1 MAVGERRLNT
11 NWRLWAVVAAMAIG
25 ALVIILRL
33 AQLQI
38 LDHQRYATEAR
49 QMHISQETVSDR
61 RGALLD
67 RNGYPLA
74 ASEDAFNV
82 MVERRAWSKPE
93 EAAAAANKISEV
105 THVPAPDMLSIIAG
119 TDVFEVPVASSLNY
133 EQATAVRKLGLP
145 GVRLLESSRRVYPEG
160 NLAAQLLGFVG
171 HDGAGLSGLEADL
184 EATLGGAKGTLTYER
199 DGLGNQIAVGSRNE
213 TPSQP
218 GANVVLTL
226 DRFIQRLAEKELQK
240 AIDAHK
246 AAGGTVIVIQPK
258 TGQILA
264 MASLPTADLTKPD
277 LSDASKLA
285 LFRNRAI
292 TDTFEPGSIFK
303 LVTASAALDLGLVS
317 PSTWW
322 YDEGVVNLSGWS
334 IHNWDF
340 SANGSQTVQQILS
353 KSLNTGAAW
362 LAGLC
367 GPDRFYDYVRRFGF
381 GSPTGVGL
389 SGEASGQVRTPQN
402 DPDNWRP
409 VDMATNSFGQGIS
422 VTPLQMAMAV
432 AAIANDGL
440 EMKPQIVK
448 EIAGPSGRQAVP
460 PEPARQVISADA
472 SRTLRQ
478 MMGVVVNGIN
488 KSFLDVQGY
497 KVGGKTGTANI
508 ATGNGVYKPDAY
520 IASFVGI
527 APLDDPQLAILV
539 KIDEPKDVPWGTVVA
554 APVFGHIVEASLPYL
569 KMPPTEPV
577 LVSNLR

>member
-1 MAVGERRLNT
+1 MGKRRLNT
-11 NWRLWAVVAAMAIG
+11 NWRLWAVIAAMALG
-25 ALVIILRL
+25 AVVITFRL
-33 AQLQI
+33 AQLQ
-38 LDHQRYATEAR
+38 LWDHERYATEAR

-74 ASEDAFNV
+74 ASEDAFDV
-82 MVERRAWSKPE
+82 MVERRAWDKPD
-93 EAAAAANKISEV
+93 EAAAAANKISEI
-105 THVPAPDMLSIIAG
+105 THAPAQDMLSLVAK
-119 TDVFEVPVASSLNY
+119 TDVFEVPVARALDY
-133 EQATAVRKLGLP
+133 AQAAAVRKLGLT
-145 GVRLLESSRRVYPEG
+145 GVRLLEASRRVYPEG

-184 EATLGGAKGTLTYER
+184 EQTLGGAKGTLTYER

-218 GANVVLTL
+218 GANVVLSL
-226 DRFIQRLAEKELQK
+226 DRFIQRLAEKELQQ

-246 AAGGTVIVIQPK
+246 ATGGTVIVIQPK

-264 MASLPTADLTKPD
+264 MASNPMADLTKPD
-277 LSDASKLA
+277 LSDESKLA

-292 TDTFEPGSIFK
+292 TDPYEPGSVFK

-322 YDEGVVNLSGWS
+322 YDEGVVNVGGWS

-362 LAGLC
+362 LSSLC
-367 GPDRFYDYVRRFGF
+367 GPDRFYDYVHRFGF
-381 GSPTGVGL
+381 GSPTGIGL
-389 SGEASGQVRTPQN
+389 SGEAAGQVRTPQN
-402 DPDNWRP
+402 DPDNWGA

-422 VTPLQMAMAV
+422 VTPLQMAMTV
-432 AAIANDGL
+432 ATIANDGL
-440 EMKPQIVK
+440 SMKPQVVK
-448 EIAGPSGRQAVP
+448 EIAGPNGSQVVE
-460 PEPARQVISADA
+460 PEPVRQVMSPEAA
-472 SRTLRQ
+472 RTLRQ
-478 MMGVVVNGIN
+478 MMGVVVNGIP
-488 KSFLDVQGY
+488 KSYLDVQGY

-520 IASFVGI
+520 IASFVGV

-554 APVFGHIVEASLPYL
+554 APVFDHIVEAALPYL
-569 KMPPTEPV
+569 NVPPTEPV
-577 LVSNLR
+577 LVSNLP